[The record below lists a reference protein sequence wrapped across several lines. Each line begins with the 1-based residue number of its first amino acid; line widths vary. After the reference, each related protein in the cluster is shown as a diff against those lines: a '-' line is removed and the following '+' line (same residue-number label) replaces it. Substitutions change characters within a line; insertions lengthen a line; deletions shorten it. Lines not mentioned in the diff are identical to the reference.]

1 MILVI
6 MVIVIETMVIVG
18 EAVFLTALHFAQLT
32 MSGVLHFN
40 GSVENVNGFNNGYR
54 GRSSTCQNIMN
65 FTLSE
70 LGPVPKELTCW
81 YSV

>member
-6 MVIVIETMVIVG
+6 MVIVIETMGI
-18 EAVFLTALHFAQLT
+18 VFLTALHFAQLT

-54 GRSSTCQNIMN
+54 GRSSTCHNIMN
-65 FTLSE
+65 FTFSAWSSF
-70 LGPVPKELTCW
+70 KR
-81 YSV
+81 S